1 MDLQEFKN
9 KVISEELEISE
20 DYGRIFSFIDF
31 SNVNRW
37 FENDNQDWNNKLV
50 ANDEKLSIDLKKLKI
65 FTDIFSERVR
75 IYYGED
81 SKNHGSLKFT
91 YVIRKIF
98 GKRNVEIKEL
108 QRIKHYIKLEG
119 VDNIKHIFRDKNGRY
134 YAEIRKCNFDVEIS
148 VDAIKMLQHYDTF
161 CILSGDADFTY
172 LNNFLRKEGKKVII
186 IKGGFIT
193 AKLRE
198 SADIVINAQ
207 KIKKYIAQI
216 IKDKDL
222 TKSGLCG

>member
-1 MDLQEFKN
+1 MDLREFKN
-9 KVISEELEISE
+9 KVICEELEISKN
-20 DYGRIFSFIDF
+20 YGKIFSFIDF

-37 FENDNQDWNNKLV
+37 FENDNQDWNNKLL
-50 ANDEKLSIDLKKLKI
+50 ANDERLSIDLERLKS

-81 SKNHGSLKFT
+81 SKNQGSLKFI

-98 GKRNVEIKEL
+98 GKRNI
-108 QRIKHYIKLEG
+108 
-119 VDNIKHIFRDKNGRY
+119 
-134 YAEIRKCNFDVEIS
+134 EIS

-161 CILSGDADFTY
+161 CILSGEADFTY

-198 SADIVINAQ
+198 SADIVVNAQ
-207 KIKKYIAQI
+207 KIKKHITQI

-222 TKSGLCG
+222 IWSGLCG